1 MELMSAAQ
9 NQNVTSQVKFP
20 CYINSNYCIA
30 IRDHTSITII
40 IIIGESH
47 CSAGKWSV
55 VFCCRIFGINMT
67 FDQEI
72 GHFLSHLGD
81 ALTLMN
87 EEDEATDIEYRT
99 DESEEFVDSFE
110 TFDDR
115 YNQNE
120 GYDDVDGYLDK
131 ISQERY
137 DYILLW

>member
-1 MELMSAAQ
+1 MELMNVAQ
-9 NQNVTSQVKFP
+9 NQNVISLVNFRYFLNT
-20 CYINSNYCIA
+20 NSCMI
-30 IRDHTSITII
+30 ITDRENCCLID
-40 IIIGESH
+40 EFH

-87 EEDEATDIEYRT
+87 EEEDETSDIEYCT
-99 DESEEFVDSFE
+99 DDSEEFVDSVE
-110 TFDDR
+110 TFNDP

-120 GYDDVDGYLDK
+120 GYDDVDGYLNK

-137 DYILLW
+137 EYVLL